1 MAGRTL
7 RPCDDPKGI
16 LIAID
21 PHIDNMQDIA
31 AAFALLPKPLATA

>member
-7 RPCDDPKGI
+7 GTGDYPYGV

-21 PHIDNMQDIA
+21 AHFDNMQDIA
-31 AAFALLPKPLATA
+31 AAFTLLP